1 VNLKNTRDELPIF
14 PEGLPIIQGTGDLP
28 TLKLSPDKITISA
41 EHVFEANEVR
51 SLSNIAQICRWI
63 FNYPERKFYLF
74 LIEGIKENRDLI
86 YHIEKS
92 GILAP
97 TTERHFYKHPSKY
110 PKDFIRIHPNEIEF
124 DWEREVVKKGPKYIR
139 LELILSEH
147 KRRELEIKEKIDTER
162 GADTNP
168 LELKPNIMGFGIDI
182 NKALK
187 WLKNIFK
194 SKKIGNYKK

>member
-1 VNLKNTRDELPIF
+1 MNLKNTKDELPIF
-14 PEGLPIIQGTGDLP
+14 PEGLPVIENTEDLP

-41 EHVFEANEVR
+41 ELVFEANEVR
-51 SLSNIAQICRWI
+51 TASNITQICRWI

-86 YHIEKS
+86 YHIEKN

-97 TTERHFYKHPSKY
+97 TTERHFYRHPSNH

-124 DWEREVVKKGPKYIR
+124 DWEREIVQKGPKYIR
-139 LELILSEH
+139 LELNLSER

-162 GADTNP
+162 EADSNP
-168 LELKPNIMGFGIDI
+168 LEIKPNFMGIGIDV
-182 NKALK
+182 NKALR
-187 WLKNIFK
+187 WV
-194 SKKIGNYKK
+194 KKLFSRQE